1 MSFDQTQIQG
11 AEEQLLSQELSL
23 QRWRPPIDVPGYEPR
38 RFLGAGAYGEVWVAI
53 DRNTG
58 RQVAIKFYLH
68 RGGLDWSLLSRE
80 VEKLAFLSADRYVVQ
95 LLDVGWDATP
105 PYYVMEYVEHGSL
118 EDRVKSDGPL
128 PADQAAALFRE
139 VCVGLVH
146 AHGKG
151 VLHCDLKPANILLD
165 QDRRPRIADFGQSR
179 LSHEQT
185 PALGTLFFM
194 APEQADLQ
202 ATPDARWDV
211 YALGAV
217 MYWMLTG
224 APPYRR
230 DRGVSGD
237 DIAAIEQA
245 DCLDER
251 LSRYRGLIAKA
262 PAPSEH
268 RRMAGVDRPLADIV
282 DRCLAADPRKRF
294 ANAQA
299 VLHALDERQRR
310 RARRPLIALG
320 ALGPAVLL
328 ALVALMAWRWFTV
341 TLDHSSSALT
351 ERALESLGFA
361 ADSVATVA
369 ADELARR
376 FEAVERIAS
385 DEEFIGRMTD
395 VQKNAELKDTLVTLA
410 DPNRKDQELE
420 PMRVRIRRPAESE
433 MEEKRDPR
441 FEEIANLDSRL
452 RDLAEGESDRF
463 DAASWFATDPL
474 GVQLVR
480 TPPSNTTGENYS
492 WRTYFHGGDTDQ
504 PRDWRPPPEK
514 HVDRT
519 RLSAVY
525 RSASSQDWSV
535 AVSTPVMTPGPD
547 REFLGVVAV
556 SFRIGTGFLDLQNSR
571 DRFAVLIDTRE
582 GDRQGL
588 VLQHPLYDELDDTA
602 ELEKYRVPKDRVHS
616 RIVSTDDYRDIFA
629 SHSKGERFGG
639 RWLAAQRP
647 VEVRG
652 RDTGWVV
659 VVQESYDHAIG
670 GAVEELR
677 SAFLSTGLLT
687 LAGVAIVIG
696 GLWAFVVRGLSA
708 PRRRKTAGGIGAGSS
723 SLNSPLGDIS
733 ASNGTPT

>member
-1 MSFDQTQIQG
+1 MAAAD
-11 AEEQLLSQELSL
+11 
-23 QRWRPPIDVPGYEPR
+23 R
-38 RFLGAGAYGEVWVAI
+38 RARLRTAAVLGRGAYGEVWVAI

-105 PYYVMEYVEHGSL
+105 PYYVMEYVEQGSL
-118 EDRVKSDGPL
+118 EDRVKNDGPL
-128 PADQAAALFRE
+128 PADQAVALFRE

-194 APEQADLQ
+194 APEQADLK

-230 DRGVSGD
+230 DRDVAAA
-237 DIAAIEQA
+237 DIAAIEQSSG
-245 DCLDER
+245 LDER
-251 LSRYRGLIAKA
+251 LARYRGLIAKS
-262 PAPSEH
+262 PAPIEH
-268 RRMAGVDRPLADIV
+268 RRMAGVDRALADIV
-282 DRCLAADPRKRF
+282 NRCLAADPQKRF
-294 ANAQA
+294 ANPQA

-320 ALGPAVLL
+320 AFGPAVLL
-328 ALVALMAWRWFTV
+328 GLVALMAWRWFSV

-369 ADELARR
+369 ANELDRR
-376 FEAVERIAS
+376 FEAIERIAGDAEIVS
-385 DEEFIGRMTD
+385 RMTE
-395 VQKNAELKDTLVTLA
+395 VQKNAELKDTLAALS
-410 DPNRKDQELE
+410 DPKRKYQDLE
-420 PMRVRIRRPAESE
+420 PQRVRLRRPPEPD
-433 MEEKRDPR
+433 MEQKRDPR

-452 RDLAEGESDRF
+452 RDLAEEEAERF
-463 DAASWFATDPL
+463 EAASWFATDPL
-474 GVQLVR
+474 GVQLLR
-480 TPPSNTTGENYS
+480 MPPSPTTGENYS
-492 WRTYFHGGDTDQ
+492 WRTYFYGGATDQ
-504 PRDWRPPPEK
+504 PRDWRPPLQQ
-514 HVDRT
+514 HVERT

-556 SFRIGTGFLDLQNSR
+556 SFRIGKGFLDLQSNR

-582 GDRQGL
+582 GERQGL
-588 VLQHPLYDELDDTA
+588 VLQHPLYDELEDTA
-602 ELEKYRVPKDRVHS
+602 ELEQFRLPKDRAYPQTE
-616 RIVSTDDYRDIFA
+616 STDDYRDVFA
-629 SHSKGERFGG
+629 LHSSGEKFNK

-647 VEVRG
+647 VVVRG

-659 VVQESYDHAIG
+659 LVQESYDHAIG

-696 GLWAFVVRGLSA
+696 ALWAFVVRGLSG
-708 PRRRKTAGGIGAGSS
+708 PRRRRAGRANGAQSS
-723 SLNSPLGDIS
+723 SLNSPRGDS
-733 ASNGTPT
+733 GVGSSTPS